1 MYKILLVLG
10 FILQFKMV
18 SNMIRT
24 VSYED
29 VVDDDETLSSGYLT
43 SDLRKK
49 ILKYSSLYNFWVKT
63 QQLQSRRLILSFD
76 FWRIFYVCLP
86 EMHNMNIRDGC
97 ANIKLK
103 LKILRNGNPRK
114 YFKRLECLQCD
125 GIFPALLNSHCS
137 AVFSWAHGI
146 N

>member
-18 SNMIRT
+18 FNMIKT

-76 FWRIFYVCLP
+76 F
-86 EMHNMNIRDGC
+86 
-97 ANIKLK
+97 
-103 LKILRNGNPRK
+103 
-114 YFKRLECLQCD
+114 
-125 GIFPALLNSHCS
+125 
-137 AVFSWAHGI
+137 
-146 N
+146 

>member
-1 MYKILLVLG
+1 
-10 FILQFKMV
+10 MV
-18 SNMIRT
+18 FNMIKT

-76 FWRIFYVCLP
+76 F
-86 EMHNMNIRDGC
+86 
-97 ANIKLK
+97 
-103 LKILRNGNPRK
+103 
-114 YFKRLECLQCD
+114 
-125 GIFPALLNSHCS
+125 
-137 AVFSWAHGI
+137 
-146 N
+146 